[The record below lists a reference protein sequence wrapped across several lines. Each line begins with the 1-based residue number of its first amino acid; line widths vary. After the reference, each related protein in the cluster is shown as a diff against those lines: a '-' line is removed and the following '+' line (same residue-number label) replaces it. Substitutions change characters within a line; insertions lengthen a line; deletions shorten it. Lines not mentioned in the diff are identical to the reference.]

1 MNVTLTVLAIDYDSF
16 SGTSASAPY
25 VSGVAA
31 LVLDADPTLESDE
44 VKDILLRTAEN
55 LGNPAR
61 DNQFGWGIVEHRQ
74 RSPARP
80 GKAPAAQRVCQ
91 SVQEGR
97 HRRPSLCYTPAL

>member
-1 MNVTLTVLAIDYDSF
+1 LALKAVLDAGGTVNVTLTVLAIDYDSF

-55 LGNPAR
+55 LGNPSR
-61 DNQFGWGIVEHRQ
+61 DNRFGWGIVDAQ
-74 RSPARP
+74 
-80 GKAPAAQRVCQ
+80 AAVDCATGQGPC
-91 SVQEGR
+91 
-97 HRRPSLCYTPAL
+97 T